1 VALQYTGEFR
11 EHVLDLIQQ
20 SMPYAKTVNQGDNLM
35 QFNSLL
41 GSIASACKLEGISHL
56 ANVTEHLIH
65 LVDSI
70 QSSAISPKEETIN
83 TILLT
88 LSYVDNV
95 LRNDIHDD
103 RLDVIDRMDLLLDK
117 SKHEENDYVTQKKIN
132 TLYIDNDPFSR
143 HYIEKSIDKS
153 INLVWV
159 ESAAEATE
167 LLKNTK
173 FDTILCNL
181 DLSDSS
187 LLNIFKLYSSKIP
200 IIALSQDDSP
210 KAVQVATKLGA
221 KDFILKDKLNIKWIP
236 RSLHSVVQQQR
247 KHDKRSRLQ
256 SVLNNSDAR
265 VILKEMLNSNLPIVQ
280 RVYSTRSNKLEVNE
294 VINDMYK
301 LNINDVLKKGTNAIE
316 LLSSSDLVIK
326 RQLEMS
332 IACPQCRS
340 PDLISHYLC
349 PFCNQSDFVAI
360 KSIVYHSACGYSDD
374 KGKFKISDEIL
385 VCPRCKLDLSHSSS
399 SNKFT
404 YNEQA
409 GFKCNQC
416 AKVFPL
422 PKIDHTCTKCN
433 LSNFEIANASW
444 IQLYEYML
452 NQDKL
457 DYIKQNVLMIEP
469 VSDLLRSQ
477 NYEIQINHKFI
488 LNGEEFGPFELV
500 ARKESQKHFIII
512 SVLDEEIDDNI
523 ECLIQLDTLSKNID
537 STFTKYAITLYH
549 EPEEII
555 KNLMIKFDIIP
566 ITLENF
572 GKDMLNIF
580 VNSFTQHMNGRI

>member
-1 VALQYTGEFR
+1 MTVALQYTGEFR

-20 SMPYAKTVNQGDNLM
+20 SMPYAKTVNQGDNLI

-41 GSIASACKLEGISHL
+41 RSIASACKLEGISHL

-83 TILLT
+83 TILHT
-88 LSYVDNV
+88 LSYLDNV
-95 LRNDIHDD
+95 LRNDIHDN

-117 SKHEENDYVTQKKIN
+117 SKREENDYVAQKKIN
-132 TLYIDNDPFSR
+132 TLYIDNDPFSKR
-143 HYIEKSIDKS
+143 YIEKSIDKS

-280 RVYSTRSNKLEVNE
+280 RVYSTRSNRLEVNE
-294 VINDMYK
+294 IINDMYK
-301 LNINDVLKKGTNAIE
+301 LNINDVLKNGTNAKE
-316 LLSSSDLVIK
+316 
-326 RQLEMS
+326 
-332 IACPQCRS
+332 
-340 PDLISHYLC
+340 
-349 PFCNQSDFVAI
+349 
-360 KSIVYHSACGYSDD
+360 
-374 KGKFKISDEIL
+374 KFKIGDEVL
-385 VCPRCKLDLSHSSS
+385 VCPHCKLNLLQSSN
-399 SNKFT
+399 NKFT

-500 ARKESQKHFIII
+500 ARKESQKHTIII

-572 GKDMLNIF
+572 GKDMLDIF
-580 VNSFTQHMNGRI
+580 VNSFTQHMNGWI